1 MKKIK
6 SLFLC
11 IFIFCL
17 ILTTQKVEANTVVK
31 PEIANWPIN
40 VFVAFVSQN
49 SYSGSNYHVGGSG
62 FELDFT
68 YGGNTYVDF
77 RAFCADTLEGIP
89 MNDPLDKVVEKAK
102 IVSPGDPDYNKR
114 IAMAVYY
121 GMGGPGDLTTG
132 LSLEHRIALTSFAC
146 SYAKNGDAWVGIIGT
161 PTAERVANDSAV
173 FRQIKAHIDACD
185 GPDNIQYFCADT
197 YAVTP
202 EGGNG
207 NYISASIENQYGRYN
222 CKYYQTLV
230 AFWGYAPM
238 GKLQLSKTL
247 DTYESSY
254 ATVSGAEYTVYR
266 DSGCTDVVGTLV
278 TGEDGNTNTINVV
291 AGTYYIKETKAP
303 EGCRL
308 DETKYTVDVTSGNT
322 TFVRSNEKVKYQIRL
337 KKVLNDING
346 CYGDAEVVNAKYGVY
361 TTQDCSGTPVATL
374 TTNEDGSTN
383 VSNYLDYRTYYV
395 KELEEPTGT
404 VLNTQI
410 YTLDP
415 SEAVKE
421 DDDYVATFTFN
432 NDIIETGL
440 KIIKYEDVVD
450 SSEENPAEGA
460 ILRLTLNSN
469 PKETYTAEVNEN
481 GYCEFMNIP
490 YGTYTLSEDSSG
502 SDHYLIIDE
511 QVIEMFEPSDERI
524 YSYVIAGEEKLQ
536 VYLRISKYDSDS
548 NEAVHLSGAKFKIY
562 DVTNKEFVSQMIVPS
577 GEFIDVFET
586 NEEGMLITPYSLE
599 AGKYV
604 LYEIEAPKGYY
615 LNPKYNLPEDSN
627 DLGDAT
633 KNGIALNITTQLKVE
648 ILDEDTYIYDV
659 KVENE
664 PLKGKLEIYKTGEM
678 LTEAISAVEEVKD
691 GEKVILSEEK
701 ATPVYK
707 LQGLQGVTY
716 EIYAAEDIK
725 SPDGRV
731 TYVTKGT
738 LVDTITTEED
748 GYATTEELYLG
759 EYEIREVDAPKGY
772 TVNDN
777 IPNVTLTNDNPY
789 NRVEITKEEYTNDRQ
804 KLGLTFEKVFEDIEY
819 TYGEDIEQ
827 KALFGIF
834 AKEPIYNYQGNEIIK
849 RNMLLDLVWVD
860 ENGDVTSEVDLPEG
874 TYVVRELYAS
884 SPYTVSTKETEFTL
898 EYSEDPNQEFV
909 VVEGEEFLNTYDE
922 GSVSLIKLSTDT
934 MDNIILN
941 GNQVDTTELD
951 EKVQEIINSI
961 NGMTDEEIK
970 EYFEENEIKVVPGAK
985 YGVYIDEECT
995 KPLYR
1000 IINKET
1006 GEKEKV
1012 EIVTNET
1019 GMVKLEN
1026 IPLGEYYIKEIEA
1039 PKGYEVS
1046 DQVTKIILD
1055 TTNKDTM
1062 VYQALI
1068 ETDSVEPSL
1077 TKLDAFTGEAIPN
1090 CVFELRDEN
1099 GELKLKSITDDE
1111 GIGYIPVRLL
1121 ENGKTYTY
1129 TEVDAPDIYELNT
1142 EPHEFVASYEITDDE
1157 FIWTGEKIVVENV
1170 RKDSTVTFEK
1180 LDVMDSTPIPNC
1192 KFELKS
1198 LETDYVVTGVT
1209 DENGVYVFE
1218 DVPYGRYTYTELEAP
1233 EEYLIDTTPHEITIS
1248 EEQTRVIVTNE
1259 RAPETGDIAVMM
1271 VMSIAVVSVIGIAF
1285 VMIRNKRKTNE

>member
-1 MKKIK
+1 M
-6 SLFLC
+6 
-11 IFIFCL
+11 
-17 ILTTQKVEANTVVK
+17 
-31 PEIANWPIN
+31 
-40 VFVAFVSQN
+40 
-49 SYSGSNYHVGGSG
+49 
-62 FELDFT
+62 
-68 YGGNTYVDF
+68 
-77 RAFCADTLEGIP
+77 
-89 MNDPLDKVVEKAK
+89 
-102 IVSPGDPDYNKR
+102 
-114 IAMAVYY
+114 
-121 GMGGPGDLTTG
+121 
-132 LSLEHRIALTSFAC
+132 
-146 SYAKNGDAWVGIIGT
+146 
-161 PTAERVANDSAV
+161 
-173 FRQIKAHIDACD
+173 
-185 GPDNIQYFCADT
+185 
-197 YAVTP
+197 
-202 EGGNG
+202 
-207 NYISASIENQYGRYN
+207 
-222 CKYYQTLV
+222 
-230 AFWGYAPM
+230 
-238 GKLQLSKTL
+238 
-247 DTYESSY
+247 
-254 ATVSGAEYTVYR
+254 
-266 DSGCTDVVGTLV
+266 
-278 TGEDGNTNTINVV
+278 
-291 AGTYYIKETKAP
+291 
-303 EGCRL
+303 
-308 DETKYTVDVTSGNT
+308 
-322 TFVRSNEKVKYQIRL
+322 
-337 KKVLNDING
+337 
-346 CYGDAEVVNAKYGVY
+346 
-361 TTQDCSGTPVATL
+361 
-374 TTNEDGSTN
+374 
-383 VSNYLDYRTYYV
+383 
-395 KELEEPTGT
+395 
-404 VLNTQI
+404 
-410 YTLDP
+410 
-415 SEAVKE
+415 
-421 DDDYVATFTFN
+421 
-432 NDIIETGL
+432 
-440 KIIKYEDVVD
+440 
-450 SSEENPAEGA
+450 
-460 ILRLTLNSN
+460 
-469 PKETYTAEVNEN
+469 
-481 GYCEFMNIP
+481 
-490 YGTYTLSEDSSG
+490 
-502 SDHYLIIDE
+502 
-511 QVIEMFEPSDERI
+511 
-524 YSYVIAGEEKLQ
+524 
-536 VYLRISKYDSDS
+536 
-548 NEAVHLSGAKFKIY
+548 
-562 DVTNKEFVSQMIVPS
+562 
-577 GEFIDVFET
+577 
-586 NEEGMLITPYSLE
+586 
-599 AGKYV
+599 
-604 LYEIEAPKGYY
+604 
-615 LNPKYNLPEDSN
+615 
-627 DLGDAT
+627 
-633 KNGIALNITTQLKVE
+633 
-648 ILDEDTYIYDV
+648 
-659 KVENE
+659 
-664 PLKGKLEIYKTGEM
+664 
-678 LTEAISAVEEVKD
+678 
-691 GEKVILSEEK
+691 
-701 ATPVYK
+701 
-707 LQGLQGVTY
+707 
-716 EIYAAEDIK
+716 
-725 SPDGRV
+725 
-731 TYVTKGT
+731 
-738 LVDTITTEED
+738 
-748 GYATTEELYLG
+748 
-759 EYEIREVDAPKGY
+759 
-772 TVNDN
+772 
-777 IPNVTLTNDNPY
+777 
-789 NRVEITKEEYTNDRQ
+789 
-804 KLGLTFEKVFEDIEY
+804 
-819 TYGEDIEQ
+819 
-827 KALFGIF
+827 
-834 AKEPIYNYQGNEIIK
+834 
-849 RNMLLDLVWVD
+849 
-860 ENGDVTSEVDLPEG
+860 GDVTSEVDLPEG

-884 SPYTVSTKETEFTL
+884 SPYTVNTKETEFTL

-1046 DQVTKIILD
+1046 EQVTKIILD

-1271 VMSIAVVSVIGIAF
+1271 VTSIAVVSVIGIAF